1 MLNTKKKLDELQFQF
16 QKAEQEGNLNLAAKI
31 RHGQIPEI
39 QTKIDSLDVSWKL
52 NKDAVAEVTAKITG
66 IPKENILRTSYE
78 NLIQLENSLKK
89 RIFGQDKSHQ
99 RNIRNFTLF
108 LSGFIGSK

>member
-1 MLNTKKKLDELQFQF
+1 MNIQFQF

-89 RIFGQDKSHQ
+89 RIFGQDKAIKEISE
-99 RNIRNFTLF
+99 IL
-108 LSGFIGSK
+108 LSSYLGLSDPNSLY